1 LKVYRSTRQLLAD
14 IEGILATSRPSFHHS
29 PLEDVIEL
37 LCRGRHYAWAG
48 IYLAVGGNGAQHS
61 LSAGGDIP
69 HNVELPETRSK
80 ILISM
85 RLTFREVGVLSVE
98 SDHENAFGTE
108 DRVLLEGI
116 AHAVARF
123 LVGRGKYL
131 ARKARV

>member
-1 LKVYRSTRQLLAD
+1 MKVYRSTRQILAD
-14 IEGILATSRPSFHHS
+14 IKGILATSQPSFHHS

-69 HNVELPETRSK
+69 HHVELPETRSK

-85 RLTFREVGVLSVE
+85 RLAFGEVGVLSVE
-98 SDHENAFGTE
+98 SDHENAE
-108 DRVLLEGI
+108 DRVLLEEV
-116 AHAVARF
+116 ADAVARF

-131 ARKARV
+131 ARKARM